1 MFNGMGA
8 QDVTITINGQELKA
22 ESMEVEFNR
31 DDELIQKAQPIEWGP
46 LSGYEGT
53 LTSSAGIAHM
63 PDELIQMIAMHS
75 VYSPVIN
82 SVRMPDGKYLNKFK
96 KWGQK

>member
-1 MFNGMGA
+1 VKIQGLGPA
-8 QDVTITINGQELKA
+8 TITINGQELKA
-22 ESMEVEFNR
+22 ESMEVEFSH
-31 DDELIQKAQPIEWGP
+31 DDELIKKAQPIEWGP

-53 LTSSAGIAHM
+53 ITSSTGVAHM
-63 PDELIQMIAMHS
+63 SDDFIQMIARHS